1 MPKALHIEVFDS
13 ITSSAIINAF
23 RLYLVIRDT
32 PAQISNDPGKYF
44 LGAKTVMQKEFSSV
58 AHDFVNYWPS
68 IGLFTPQKFCE
79 EIGQVRP
86 ILNQLISSFNDPKF

>member
-1 MPKALHIEVFDS
+1 MILILSPRAIIKVWILIYLCHMTKALHIEVFDS

-44 LGAKTVMQKEFSSV
+44 LGAKK
-58 AHDFVNYWPS
+58 
-68 IGLFTPQKFCE
+68 L
-79 EIGQVRP
+79 
-86 ILNQLISSFNDPKF
+86 

>member
-23 RLYLVIRDT
+23 RLYLVIKDT

-44 LGAKTVMQKEFSSV
+44 LGAKNCNAKGV
-58 AHDFVNYWPS
+58 
-68 IGLFTPQKFCE
+68 
-79 EIGQVRP
+79 
-86 ILNQLISSFNDPKF
+86 